1 MSSKQSNT
9 NATSVKGSSET
20 STTTARK
27 GPETEQDPV
36 RERGK
41 VNKLVKEIAGLFGQ
55 LTKHTTEFSD
65 YEDIVLERND
75 LKKRLEEKDIEL
87 KTKLAEK
94 DIELKTKLAE
104 KDKELATKDAELKLL
119 KLTKGS
125 QLDEFMA
132 KYDEWKDKEA
142 ALQKKAKADIEAA
155 KEDHKETMRATTEE
169 LEICQ
174 SDLAHFQVNLVA
186 ANRHMDTLNNQLADY
201 GEQLQYWN
209 GFVQQ
214 FGTLDTVAT

>member
-1 MSSKQSNT
+1 MSSKQT
-9 NATSVKGSSET
+9 NASATSVKSSGGT
-20 STTTARK
+20 STTAARK
-27 GPETEQDPV
+27 DPATDQDPA

-41 VNKLVKEIAGLFGQ
+41 VNRLVKEIAGLFGQ

-65 YEDIVLERND
+65 YENIVLERDD
-75 LKKRLEEKDIEL
+75 LKNKLEEKN
-87 KTKLAEK
+87 
-94 DIELKTKLAE
+94 IELKTKLAE

-119 KLTKGS
+119 KSEKGS
-125 QLDEFMA
+125 QLDDFIA

-142 ALQKKAKADIEAA
+142 VLQKNAKADIEAVKKGYEEA
-155 KEDHKETMRATTEE
+155 TRATTEE
-169 LEICQ
+169 LKTCQ
-174 SDLAHFQVNLVA
+174 SDLAHFKANLA
-186 ANRHMDTLNNQLADY
+186 ATNWHMDTLNNRLADY

>member
-1 MSSKQSNT
+1 MSSKQSNAS
-9 NATSVKGSSET
+9 ATSVKGSSET

-27 GPETEQDPV
+27 GPETEQDPA

-41 VNKLVKEIAGLFGQ
+41 VNRLVKEIAGLFGQ

-65 YEDIVLERND
+65 YENIVLERDD

-94 DIELKTKLAE
+94 DE
-104 KDKELATKDAELKLL
+104 ELATKDAELKLL

-142 ALQKKAKADIEAA
+142 ALQKKAKADIEAV
-155 KEDHKETMRATTEE
+155 KKDHKEAVRATTEE

-174 SDLAHFQVNLVA
+174 SNLAHFEVNLIA
-186 ANRHMDTLNNQLADY
+186 ADRHIDTLNNQLADY
-201 GEQLQYWN
+201 GGQLQYWN
-209 GFVQQ
+209 RFVQQ
-214 FGTLDTVAT
+214 FGKLDTVAT

>member
-1 MSSKQSNT
+1 MASKQSNAS
-9 NATSVKGSSET
+9 ATFVKGSSET

-27 GPETEQDPV
+27 GPETEQDPA

-75 LKKRLEEKDIEL
+75 LKKRLE
-87 KTKLAEK
+87 EK

>member
-1 MSSKQSNT
+1 MSSKQSNAS
-9 NATSVKGSSET
+9 ATSVKSSGEA

-27 GPETEQDPV
+27 GPATEQDPA

-65 YEDIVLERND
+65 YENIVLERDD
-75 LKKRLEEKDIEL
+75 LKKRLEEKN
-87 KTKLAEK
+87 
-94 DIELKTKLAE
+94 IELKTKLAE

-119 KLTKGS
+119 KLAKGS

-155 KEDHKETMRATTEE
+155 KKGHKEAMRATTEE

-174 SDLAHFQVNLVA
+174 SNLAHFEVNLIA
-186 ANRHMDTLNNQLADY
+186 TNRHVDMLNNQLADY
-201 GEQLQYWN
+201 GGQLQYWH

>member
-9 NATSVKGSSET
+9 SATSVKGSSET

-65 YEDIVLERND
+65 YENIVLERDD

-94 DIELKTKLAE
+94 DE
-104 KDKELATKDAELKLL
+104 ELATKDAELKLL

-155 KEDHKETMRATTEE
+155 KEDHEETMRATTEE

-174 SDLAHFQVNLVA
+174 TDLAHFEMNLIT
-186 ANRHMDTLNNQLADY
+186 ANLHVDTLNNQLADY
-201 GEQLQYWN
+201 GGRLQYWN

>member
-1 MSSKQSNT
+1 MSLKQSNT
-9 NATSVKGSSET
+9 SATSVKGSGET

-65 YEDIVLERND
+65 YENIVLERND
-75 LKKRLEEKDIEL
+75 LKKRLEQ
-87 KTKLAEK
+87 K

-186 ANRHMDTLNNQLADY
+186 ANRHMDTLNNQLTEY
-201 GEQLQYWN
+201 GGQLQYWN

-214 FGTLDTVAT
+214 FRTLDTVAT